1 MAAAAAPSPAG
12 QPRSFL
18 FTNDHPFSPLFAG
31 VPAAGANGAN
41 GAPPPNAD
49 AGAAFA
55 GGVGAAAGV
64 AAAQAQPRGFAELSF
79 MWKALVVARNFALW
93 SIVGLLYAVVFVVSV
108 FFFFP
113 ANILVHH
120 LAEVVYWHVR
130 ACIGHTRAFGD
141 SLQAGFLWGIFATFY
156 AGILSQLTTGML
168 TEHILAAMLLV
179 CSSLQ
184 LGKIFFFTKILRVA
198 SIERT
203 PAMYCLHLSAEGLFD
218 HLFAL
223 QEYAFFLLALRVLE
237 FDYLLRLYFGSM
249 QAMGREEFQHS
260 EGVLDATVWYLL
272 LTCLF
277 AHIAAEWLA
286 KPKSLY
292 EMGHLQWIWNFPH
305 ELVSAG
311 REYFTPGNE
320 RAPGCSDSSDC
331 VICLDTL
338 SQKVSW
344 TKPSF
349 ERVNLSVNR
358 LRPSFSSARMRPRKV
373 EHAGSIVGRYESGFS
388 VSRGPSC
395 GGGCRTRTHG
405 VPAGDLDE
413 FIQAESPS
421 FANVPWSSLPWGY
434 YLG

>member
-1 MAAAAAPSPAG
+1 M
-12 QPRSFL
+12 
-18 FTNDHPFSPLFAG
+18 
-31 VPAAGANGAN
+31 
-41 GAPPPNAD
+41 
-49 AGAAFA
+49 
-55 GGVGAAAGV
+55 
-64 AAAQAQPRGFAELSF
+64 
-79 MWKALVVARNFALW
+79 
-93 SIVGLLYAVVFVVSV
+93 
-108 FFFFP
+108 
-113 ANILVHH
+113 
-120 LAEVVYWHVR
+120 
-130 ACIGHTRAFGD
+130 
-141 SLQAGFLWGIFATFY
+141 LWGIFATFY

-292 EMGHLQWIWNFPH
+292 EMGHLQWVLH
-305 ELVSAG
+305 
-311 REYFTPGNE
+311 
-320 RAPGCSDSSDC
+320 
-331 VICLDTL
+331 
-338 SQKVSW
+338 
-344 TKPSF
+344 
-349 ERVNLSVNR
+349 
-358 LRPSFSSARMRPRKV
+358 SFSFWK
-373 EHAGSIVGRYESGFS
+373 I
-388 VSRGPSC
+388 
-395 GGGCRTRTHG
+395 
-405 VPAGDLDE
+405 
-413 FIQAESPS
+413 
-421 FANVPWSSLPWGY
+421 
-434 YLG
+434 